1 MEPCSLLYHHIE
13 IQGLPFEG
21 DDNEDPDMDKDTD
34 KDKRQPTLN
43 QNKHHHFDKV
53 VKYIEIQLEVLMYL
67 LK

>member
-1 MEPCSLLYHHIE
+1 MEQCSLLYHHIE
-13 IQGLPFEG
+13 IQGLTFEG
-21 DDNEDPDMDKDTD
+21 DDNEDPYMDRDTD

-53 VKYIEIQLEVLMYL
+53 AKHIEIQLEVLMYL